1 VIRRLNLLDL
11 DEVNALLNVQRLAY
25 RVEADLIG
33 FYDIPPL
40 KDTIQSLQSCTEAF
54 YGYFQEAGLFGA
66 ISYTKQADEID
77 ICRLVVHPKAFRQ
90 GVGRALLEHLLA
102 TENDAT
108 RFIVSTGQKNTPA
121 VKLYEQYGFTETDT
135 TEISSGVYVAHFER
149 KAV

>member
-1 VIRRLNLLDL
+1 MIRRLNLLDL

-25 RVEADLIG
+25 KVEADLIG

-77 ICRLVVHPKAFRQ
+77 ICRLSFIQKHFVRVS
-90 GVGRALLEHLLA
+90 VEHYW
-102 TENDAT
+102 
-108 RFIVSTGQKNTPA
+108 NTYWLRRTMRHGLSCQQ
-121 VKLYEQYGFTETDT
+121 V
-135 TEISSGVYVAHFER
+135 R
-149 KAV
+149 KTHQR